1 MPYEAVDGGCGF
13 AVVDGIP
20 ADAQSARIRVDNL
33 LVDKLWPASMIS
45 TRLGG
50 CGNAILRARVLQERS
65 LERS

>member
-33 LVDKLWPASMIS
+33 LVDKLWPASMRS

-50 CGNAILRARVLQERS
+50 CGNAILHA
-65 LERS
+65 